1 MTETGA
7 PGRTNPVRVE
17 ARLDRPLSRWLWL
30 VKWLLLIPHF
40 VVLFFLW
47 VAFVVTTVFAFF
59 AVLITGRY
67 PRANFE
73 FNLGVLRWTW
83 RVTYYGYSALGTDR
97 YPPFTLG
104 AVPDYPAT
112 LDIAYPERL
121 SRGLV
126 LVKWWLLAL
135 PHYLLLAVLAGGIG
149 WSVGDTAD
157 RGDGGPGLLGL
168 AVLFVGVAL
177 LFTRRYP
184 AGLYDLV
191 MGVNRWAFRVLAYAA
206 LMTDEY
212 PPFRLDQG
220 GAEPA
225 PGPASP
231 PAAPPGGTA
240 AGNQERQGSG
250 AGAVVALVV
259 GLLALLPALGLVAGG
274 GAVLWLNTE
283 RDAAGYVST
292 DVTTLTS
299 ETAAVTIEDVELT
312 LGPGVS
318 RWLADN
324 DLGNIRVSV
333 TSDDGT
339 PLFVGIAPADDVD
352 RWLAG
357 TAHDEITTLTDDGAV
372 YDRADGPVTSLPPP
386 AGLGTWTAQTSGTG
400 TRQLD
405 WTVQDGRWSLVIAR
419 ADGTTG
425 VSASATAATTIP
437 DLTGWGVGLLA
448 GGLALLVVGAAL
460 IVAGA
465 NGIGRGHGAGPAGPV
480 GPGTPSG
487 GVPGYAETP
496 GHGAIPPGPPPASP
510 VTGGAAQ
517 GAGGNTA
524 VTRL

>member
-30 VKWLLLIPHF
+30 VKWLLLVPHF
-40 VVLFFLW
+40 VVLLFLW
-47 VAFVVTTVFAFF
+47 LAFAVTTVFAFF
-59 AVLITGRY
+59 AVLFTGRY
-67 PRANFE
+67 PHGIFG

-104 AVPDYPAT
+104 AAPDYPAT

-135 PHYLLLAVLAGGIG
+135 PHYLLLAVLAGGVG

-157 RGDGGPGLLGL
+157 GAGGGPGLLGL
-168 AVLFVGVAL
+168 AVLFAGVAL

-191 MGVNRWAFRVLAYAA
+191 VGVNRWAFRVLAYAA

-231 PAAPPGGTA
+231 PAAPSGGTA
-240 AGNQERQGSG
+240 ARQGSG

-259 GLLALLPALGLVAGG
+259 GLLTVLPALGLAAGG
-274 GAVLWLNTE
+274 GAVLWLDGQ

-292 DVTTLTS
+292 GVTTLAS
-299 ETAAVTIEDVELT
+299 ETAAVTVEDVELT
-312 LGPGVS
+312 LEPDVS

-324 DLGNIRVSV
+324 ELGDVRVRA

-339 PLFVGIAPADDVD
+339 PLFVGIAPADDVE

-357 TAHDEITTLTDDGAV
+357 TAHDEITRLTDDGAT

-386 AGLGTWTAQTSGTG
+386 AGLGTWAAQTSGAG

-405 WTVQDGRWSLVIAR
+405 WTIQDGRWSLVIAR
-419 ADGTTG
+419 ADGATG
-425 VSASATAATTIP
+425 VSTSVTAATTVP
-437 DLTGWGVGLLA
+437 DLTGWGAGLLA
-448 GGLALLVVGAAL
+448 GGLVLLVAGAAL
-460 IVAGA
+460 IVTGA
-465 NGIGRGHGAGPAGPV
+465 NGIGR
-480 GPGTPSG
+480 
-487 GVPGYAETP
+487 
-496 GHGAIPPGPPPASP
+496 GHGAIPPGPPPAP
-510 VTGGAAQ
+510 PAAGGAPQ
-517 GAGGNTA
+517 GTGTGEPRVTA
-524 VTRL
+524 

>member
-40 VVLFFLW
+40 VVLLFLW
-47 VAFVVTTVFAFF
+47 LAFAVTTVFAFF
-59 AVLITGRY
+59 AVMFTGRY
-67 PRANFE
+67 PRGVFG

-149 WSVGDTAD
+149 WSVGDTAN

-168 AVLFVGVAL
+168 AVLFAGVAL

-191 MGVNRWAFRVLAYAA
+191 VGVNRWAFRVLAYAA

-231 PAAPPGGTA
+231 PAAPSGGTA
-240 AGNQERQGSG
+240 AGTGTSRGTG

-259 GLLALLPALGLVAGG
+259 GLLTVLPALGLVAGG
-274 GAVLWLNTE
+274 GAVLWLDSE
-283 RDAAGYVST
+283 RDPAGYVST
-292 DVTTLTS
+292 EVATLAT
-299 ETAAVTIEDVELT
+299 ETAAVTVEDVELT
-312 LGPGVS
+312 LEPDVS

-324 DLGNIRVSV
+324 DLGDVRVRV
-333 TSDDGT
+333 TSDGGT
-339 PLFVGIAPADDVD
+339 PLFVGIAPAADVD

-357 TAHDEITTLTDDGAV
+357 TAHDEITRLTDDGARF
-372 YDRADGPVTSLPPP
+372 DRADGPVTSVSPP
-386 AGLGTWTAQTSGTG
+386 AGLGTWAAQTSGTG

-419 ADGTTG
+419 TDGATG

-437 DLTGWGVGLLA
+437 DLTGWGAGLLT
-448 GGLALLVVGAAL
+448 GGLALLVAGAAL
-460 IVAGA
+460 IVVGA
-465 NGIGRGHGAGPAGPV
+465 TGIGRGHGAGPAGAV
-480 GPGTPSG
+480 GPVAPSG
-487 GVPGYAETP
+487 GVPASAETP
-496 GHGAIPPGPPPASP
+496 GPGTVPAGPPPATP
-510 VTGGAAQ
+510 VTGGAPP
-517 GAGGNTA
+517 GAGTTTA
-524 VTRL
+524 TRT